1 MSALLPTQGLILV
14 QEAILRRDMSFRP
27 LAVRNTIASVIGGLL
42 GVVAAFLGLGVWA
55 LVIQQ
60 LGTALAKLGLLW
72 SVTDWRP
79 RFRFST
85 SHLRDLLSFS
95 TGSFLTS
102 IGVFVNNQ
110 ADGLFV
116 GMFFGPAAIGLYRF
130 AQRMMTQVLAL
141 SLAGPSMVSV
151 ALPALSR
158 FQSDRAE
165 FTDELRRLVHV
176 AVATSVPL
184 FGILAAVADP
194 LMQLLGDQWVP
205 AVTAVQLLCVVGAVQ
220 ALSSLVQP
228 VLQGLGHPH
237 RQAVLTWVLAAFSA
251 GSFIAVG
258 ILLQGAEL
266 TRQVNLLAWSRAA
279 VYVGVLLP
287 VTLHVFSRYGR
298 LRLRDTWALSWPS
311 LLSAIG
317 AWLVGDG
324 LRRVLPW
331 NGGRLVELGAPRR
344 HRRLRDHHRWRHSA
358 QVGQS
363 RTKPA
368 VGSPCPPARACG
380 PLSVDRR
387 RGRVRPRRPQPSPD
401 CSR

>member
-1 MSALLPTQGLILV
+1 MGWAYAMDTGARLLSTLVTFVVAALLGPDEFGLVALALVYVMFIEMLQRQGMSSALVQREDLDRDHLDAAFWTITGLSLVLTAASLGLSGWSADMNGTPRLQPVIIWMSALLPTQGLILV

-151 ALPALSR
+151 ALPAL
-158 FQSDRAE
+158 
-165 FTDELRRLVHV
+165 
-176 AVATSVPL
+176 
-184 FGILAAVADP
+184 
-194 LMQLLGDQWVP
+194 
-205 AVTAVQLLCVVGAVQ
+205 
-220 ALSSLVQP
+220 
-228 VLQGLGHPH
+228 
-237 RQAVLTWVLAAFSA
+237 LT
-251 GSFIAVG
+251 
-258 ILLQGAEL
+258 
-266 TRQVNLLAWSRAA
+266 
-279 VYVGVLLP
+279 LP
-287 VTLHVFSRYGR
+287 
-298 LRLRDTWALSWPS
+298 
-311 LLSAIG
+311 I
-317 AWLVGDG
+317 
-324 LRRVLPW
+324 
-331 NGGRLVELGAPRR
+331 
-344 HRRLRDHHRWRHSA
+344 
-358 QVGQS
+358 
-363 RTKPA
+363 
-368 VGSPCPPARACG
+368 
-380 PLSVDRR
+380 
-387 RGRVRPRRPQPSPD
+387 
-401 CSR
+401 